1 MKKKKTRKKQGKV
14 NRVLAIVLAVLLT
27 VGACG
32 LIYTLFTRHTY
43 TAEAEVYKELGKF
56 AYWSDKTG
64 DKVSEENPYTYH
76 AKAEKELTAVYEDFI
91 DVKVVEEASGATAS
105 FDKNTLT
112 YNTNNWFNLAYLTE
126 PLTYGMAVNFEF
138 SGSQILFGVSEL
150 NRIENSE
157 KYGWGLNY
165 AKLFVPQAN
174 VYASKAEDPTPVS
187 LIQSTTSTH
196 GAKSKVL
203 SDANIADLAKHTAT
217 IIVHDKLIV
226 YVDGKQFLTDDKSW
240 DLDKTKEYYLTLA
253 GICTYTFTD
262 IRNVEKFIGKKITYL
277 GDSIT
282 EGVGSNFTNAAV
294 QRYSHV
300 LTTELGATEY
310 NMGISG
316 TVLCTG
322 NASRKSRISDVDKIP
337 EDSDYVIVMLG
348 TNDFDQA
355 AKGFAELG
363 EEGSDDTSTVHGAAN
378 ALCEKLQKKFKK
390 TDVKVYIVTPISR
403 QNDVKNELKCANDY
417 TLRDFSEV
425 LIHYAEKY
433 NLNYFDLNA
442 ESGITADDMAN
453 NLHPNALGTAKM
465 VTALKGALL
474 AK

>member
-1 MKKKKTRKKQGKV
+1 MKKKKTRKKQGKFG
-14 NRVLAIVLAVLLT
+14 RVLAIVLAVLLT

-32 LIYTLFTRHTY
+32 LVYTLVNRHTY

-64 DKVSEENPYTYH
+64 DKVSEENPYTYR

-91 DVKVVEEASGATAS
+91 NVKVVEKASDATAS
-105 FDKNTLT
+105 FDKSTLT
-112 YNTNNWFNLAYLTE
+112 YKTTNWFNLAYLTE
-126 PLTYGMAVNFEF
+126 PLTHGMAVNVEL
-138 SGSQILFGVSEL
+138 SGTQIIFGVSEL

-174 VYASKAEDPTPVS
+174 VYASGGDDSTPAS
-187 LIQSTTSTH
+187 LIQSTTANMGT
-196 GAKSKVL
+196 KSKVL
-203 SDANIADLAKHTAT
+203 SDANFADSAKHTAT

-226 YVDGKQFLTDDKSW
+226 YVDGKQIVNDDKSW

-253 GICTYTFTD
+253 GDCTYTFTD
-262 IRNVEKFIGKKITYL
+262 IRNVEEFVGKKITYL

-282 EGVGSNFTNAAV
+282 AGVGSDYTNATV

-300 LTTELGATEY
+300 LATELGATEY

-322 NASRKSRISDVDKIP
+322 NASRASRISDVDKIP

-355 AKGFAELG
+355 SKGFAELG
-363 EEGSDDTSTVHGAAN
+363 EEGSEDTTTVHGAAD
-378 ALCEKLQKKFKK
+378 ALCKKLQEKFKK
-390 TDVKVYIVTPISR
+390 TDVKVYIVTPIPR
-403 QNDVKNELKCANDY
+403 QNDVKNESKCANDY

-433 NLNYFDLNA
+433 DLNYFDLNA
-442 ESGITADDMAN
+442 ESGITAADMAN
-453 NLHPNALGTAKM
+453 NLHPNTLGTAKM